1 MRTFRHSPKE
11 TAPESAPVAV
21 LVLAAGASTRMG
33 RPKQMLPFAGE
44 PLLRRVVEQALAAS
58 AARVFVVL
66 GAYAAAVTPAL
77 AGLPVETIWNP
88 DWEEGQGASVR
99 VGVRYLLDRA
109 PETGAVLFLLG
120 DQPLVTTSAI
130 DILIATHRRTG
141 TPLVA
146 NEQDGRLGVPALFAA
161 PFFPELSRLRGDT
174 GAREILRAHADEA
187 IGLALPG
194 AELDV
199 DTPADYERL
208 VAGAI

>member
-109 PETGAVLFLLG
+109 PETGARLIKSDHSHHGYVTLTIDG
-120 DQPLVTTSAI
+120 DKISGNMTTV
-130 DILIATHRRTG
+130 G
-141 TPLVA
+141 P
-146 NEQDGRLGVPALFAA
+146 
-161 PFFPELSRLRGDT
+161 
-174 GAREILRAHADEA
+174 
-187 IGLALPG
+187 
-194 AELDV
+194 
-199 DTPADYERL
+199 TPADTNPDADRFEYPAAAQFL
-208 VAGAI
+208 PDSVVVSL